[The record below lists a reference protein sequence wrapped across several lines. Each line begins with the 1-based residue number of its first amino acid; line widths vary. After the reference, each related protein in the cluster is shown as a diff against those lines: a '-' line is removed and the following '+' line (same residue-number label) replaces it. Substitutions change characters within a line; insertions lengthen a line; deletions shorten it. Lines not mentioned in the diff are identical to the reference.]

1 MPYLIPT
8 YLFDGFSLK
17 TNTCIQVDNEG
28 IVLDILT
35 KEPFPSSAIVL
46 NGLLMPGMINCHC
59 HLELSHMKGTI
70 PKHTGLVNF
79 LMTINQSRN
88 LQNNHEI
95 AIAID
100 QAEKEMIAQGIVAV
114 GDISNKLDTLEQKKK
129 HDLNYHNFIETFG
142 LEDEQASH
150 RFETS
155 ISIWNAFQEIAPSSI
170 VLHAP
175 YSISNTLIQLVND
188 FNQNK
193 LSTIHNQECDAEN
206 ELFQSGTGDFLQLIQ
221 WILKS
226 PKEIKPTGKSS
237 LQSYLP
243 MLSQINKLILVHN
256 TVSTKDDIEFAQQTN
271 KELYWCLCPH
281 ANLYIENTLPDVNLL
296 YTSNC
301 KLVVGTDSLA
311 SNYHLSIW
319 DELSV
324 LHAHFPTIPLDE
336 KLKWATSH
344 GAEALGMNSTLG
356 SFENGKQPGI
366 VFIENFNIEQP
377 FDEST
382 KIKTL
387 FKAGKISS

>member
-17 TNTCIQVDNEG
+17 TNTCIQVDDEG

-35 KEPFPSSAIVL
+35 KEPFPSSGIVL

-59 HLELSHMKGTI
+59 HLELSHMKGAI

-88 LQNNHEI
+88 LQNNLEI
-95 AIAID
+95 ATAID
-100 QAEKEMIAQGIVAV
+100 QAEKEMISNGIVAV

-155 ISIWNAFQEIAPSSI
+155 MSICKAFQEIAPSSI

-206 ELFQSGTGDFLQLIQ
+206 ELFQKGTGDFLQLIQ

-226 PKEIKPTGKSS
+226 PKEIHPTGKSS

-296 YTSNC
+296 YASNC

-311 SNYHLSIW
+311 SNDHLSIW
-319 DELSV
+319 GELFV

-336 KLKWATSH
+336 KLKWATSN

-356 SFENGKQPGI
+356 SLENGKQPGI
-366 VFIENFNIEQP
+366 VFIENFNIEHP

-382 KIKTL
+382 KIQTL
-387 FKAGKISS
+387 FKAGKIYS